1 MMTQEEFNKH
11 YKEFLMNVGDLDMRT
26 IMKLKGCSDEEFNE
40 KIGNAISGMKT
51 ELAKDSSR
59 GDKMD
64 SPVTNG
70 NKNITT

>member
-1 MMTQEEFNKH
+1 
-11 YKEFLMNVGDLDMRT
+11 
-26 IMKLKGCSDEEFNE
+26 MKLKGCNDEEFNE
-40 KIGNAISGMKT
+40 KIGNAISGMKK
-51 ELAKDSSR
+51 ELAKEASR